1 MRLGY
6 ADRAAVVEADLT
18 IDAGEA
24 VAIVGPNGSGKST
37 LVRSIFGLAQVQA
50 GSVEIFGTDRRH
62 FRDWSRVGYVP
73 QRNTVAGGI
82 PSTVREVVAAGLV
95 AGRNWFGPLRAADR
109 ARVDAAI
116 ESVALADKAGEPIA
130 TLSGGQ
136 QRRVL
141 IARALAPDPDLLV
154 LDEPTAGVDAENQQ
168 TLASI
173 LAELAGAGTTL
184 VLVTHEMGPT
194 RPIITRTI
202 AMRDGA
208 VVYDGPESDA
218 PDEHDDAW
226 HHEHG
231 HEPPRASGTGLEGFG
246 S

>member
-6 ADRAAVVEADLT
+6 ADRPSVVEADLT
-18 IDAGEA
+18 IDRGEVVA
-24 VAIVGPNGSGKST
+24 VVGPNGSGKST
-37 LVRSIFGLAQVQA
+37 LVRSVFGLAQVQA
-50 GSVEIFGTDRRH
+50 GSVEIFGTDRRR

-73 QRNTVAGGI
+73 QRNTVVGGI
-82 PSTVREVVAAGLV
+82 PSTVREVVTAGLV
-95 AGRNWFGPLRAADR
+95 AGRHWLRPLRSADR
-109 ARVDAAI
+109 ARVEAAI
-116 ESVALADKAGEPIA
+116 ASVGLDQKTGEPIA

-141 IARALAPDPDLLV
+141 IARALAPDPELLV
-154 LDEPTAGVDAENQQ
+154 LDEPTAGVDVENQQ
-168 TLASI
+168 TLATI
-173 LAELAGAGTTL
+173 LGELAAAGTTL

-208 VVYDGPESDA
+208 VAYDGPESGA

-231 HEPPRASGTGLEGFG
+231 HEPERSSGTGLEGFG